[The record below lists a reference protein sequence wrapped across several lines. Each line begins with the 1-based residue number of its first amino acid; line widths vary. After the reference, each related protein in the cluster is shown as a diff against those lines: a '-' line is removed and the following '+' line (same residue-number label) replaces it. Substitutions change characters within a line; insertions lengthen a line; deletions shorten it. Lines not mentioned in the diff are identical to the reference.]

1 MTKRR
6 RKGGGRAA
14 RHALRAATNKNKPT
28 AIRPGL
34 QGGRYK
40 PLTNDEVTR
49 IHETALDV
57 LEQIGMGTPI
67 PELVEPAVKRGAF
80 MKDGRLCFP
89 KPLMAELIADAAR
102 EFTLYAR
109 NPKHDLFLGREH
121 VHYGTGG
128 AAISVLD
135 FNSSQY
141 RDSTLIDIYDFA
153 RLSDQLE
160 NVHWFTRSVIATE
173 LQDPH
178 ELDINTAYVL
188 MAGTQKHV
196 GTAITVP
203 EMVAPVVELF
213 DIVGGGEGAFAA
225 RPFCKLHTSP
235 IVPPLRYGADASYT
249 ILEAIKHNWP
259 INAITAGQSGA
270 TSPAALAG
278 TLVQTH
284 AETLAALAMVNIWS
298 PGHHFIFSNWPFVA
312 DLRTGAMTGGS
323 AEGGLLNAASAQ
335 LCNALNLPSGVAGGM
350 PDSKLPD
357 MQAGYES
364 GIPNAMIGL
373 AGANLIYE
381 SSGMLASLLGC
392 SFEAFVINN
401 EVAGNCLRAVRG
413 IEVTEESLSF
423 DVIKDAVFGAGH
435 FLGADQ
441 TIKIMETEY
450 LYPPIGNRMTPMEW
464 KEVKSPDIW
473 QAARQRV
480 KELMRHYPS
489 YIMPEQDAVIRERFE
504 LRISAEQLSP
514 FSRRWSLQ
522 Q

>member
-1 MTKRR
+1 MAKKR

-14 RHALRAATNKNKPT
+14 RHALRAATNKNKPNPIK
-28 AIRPGL
+28 AGL
-34 QGGRYK
+34 RGGQYK
-40 PLTNDEVTR
+40 PLTDEEVLR
-49 IHETALDV
+49 IHNTALDV

-80 MKDGRLCFP
+80 MKNGRLCYP
-89 KPLMAELIADAAR
+89 RALMEEIIAGAAR
-102 EFTLYAR
+102 EFTLHAR
-109 NPKHDLFLGREH
+109 NPKHDLRLGKEQ

-135 FNSSQY
+135 FKTGEY
-141 RDSTLIDIYDFA
+141 RDSSLIDIYDFA
-153 RLSDQLE
+153 RLCDQLD
-160 NVHWFTRSVIATE
+160 NVHWFTRSVIASE

-178 ELDINTAYVL
+178 ELDINTAYTL

-203 EMVAPVVELF
+203 EMVEPVVDLF
-213 DIVGGGEGAFAA
+213 DIVGGGKGSFAA
-225 RPFCKLHTSP
+225 KPFCKLHTSP

-298 PGHHFIFSNWPFVA
+298 PGHEFIFSNWPFVA
-312 DLRTGAMTGGS
+312 DLRTGSMTGGS
-323 AEGGLLNAASAQ
+323 AEGGLLNSASAQ
-335 LCNALNLPSGVAGGM
+335 LCNAINLPSGVAGGM

-364 GIPNAMIGL
+364 GIPNVMIGL

-401 EVAGNCLRAVRG
+401 EIAGNCLRAIRG
-413 IEVTEESLSF
+413 IEVTEKTLSF
-423 DVIKDAVFGAGH
+423 DVIKEGVFGAGH

-441 TIKIMETEY
+441 TIEIMETEY

-464 KEVKSPDIW
+464 KEFGSQDIW
-473 QAARQRV
+473 TVAREKVTSMMQ
-480 KELMRHYPS
+480 HYPS
-489 YIMPEQDAVIRERFE
+489 YITPEQDAAIRAKFD
-504 LRISAEQLSP
+504 LKISAEDISP
-514 FSRRWSLQ
+514 ISRRW
-522 Q
+522 

>member
-1 MTKRR
+1 MAKKR

-14 RHALRAATNKNKPT
+14 RHALRAATNMNKPNP
-28 AIRPGL
+28 IKPGL
-34 QGGRYK
+34 RGGQYK
-40 PLTNDEVTR
+40 PLTDEEVTR

-67 PELVEPAVKRGAF
+67 PELIEPAVKRGAF
-80 MKDGRLCFP
+80 MKDGRLCYP
-89 KPLMAELIADAAR
+89 RALMEEIIAGAAK
-102 EFTLYAR
+102 EFTLHAR
-109 NPKHDLFLGREH
+109 NPKHDLHLGKEQ
-121 VHYGTGG
+121 VHFGTGG

-135 FNSSQY
+135 FKSGEY
-141 RDSTLIDIYDFA
+141 RESNLIDIYDFA
-153 RLSDQLE
+153 RLSDQLD
-160 NVHWFTRSVIATE
+160 NVHWFTRSVIASE
-173 LQDPH
+173 LQDPL
-178 ELDINTAYVL
+178 ELDINTAYTL
-188 MAGTQKHV
+188 MVGTQKHV

-203 EMVAPVVELF
+203 EMVQPVVDLF
-213 DIVGGGEGAFAA
+213 DIVGGGEGSFAA
-225 RPFCKLHTSP
+225 KSFCKLHTSP

-298 PGHHFIFSNWPFVA
+298 PGHEFIFSNWPFVA
-312 DLRTGAMTGGS
+312 DLRTGSMTGGS
-323 AEGGLLNAASAQ
+323 AEGGLLNSASAQ
-335 LCNALNLPSGVAGGM
+335 LCNAINLPSGVAGGM

-364 GIPNAMIGL
+364 GIPNVMIGL
-373 AGANLIYE
+373 SGANLVYE

-401 EVAGNCLRAVRG
+401 EIVGNCLRAVRG
-413 IEVTEESLSF
+413 IEVTEETLSF
-423 DVIKDAVFGAGH
+423 DVIKEGVFGAGH

-464 KEVKSPDIW
+464 KEYGSQDIW
-473 QAARQRV
+473 TVAREKVTQ
-480 KELMRHYPS
+480 MMQHYPS
-489 YIMPEQDAVIRERFE
+489 YITPEQDAAIRAKFDIK
-504 LRISAEQLSP
+504 LSAEDISP
-514 FSRRWSLQ
+514 ASRRW
-522 Q
+522 

>member
-1 MTKRR
+1 MSKRR
-6 RKGGGRAA
+6 KKGGGRAA
-14 RHALRAATNKNKPT
+14 RHALRAATNKNKPKP
-28 AIRPGL
+28 IRAGL
-34 QGGRYK
+34 RGGQYK
-40 PLTNDEVTR
+40 PLTDEQVTR
-49 IHETALDV
+49 IHNTALDV
-57 LEQIGMGTPI
+57 LEEIGMGTPI
-67 PELVEPAVKRGAF
+67 PELIEPAVARGAF

-89 KPLMAELIADAAR
+89 KALMEEIIAGASR

-109 NPKHDLFLGREH
+109 NPKNDLYLGKEH

-135 FNSSQY
+135 FHSGEY
-141 RDSTLIDIYDFA
+141 RDSSLLDIYDFA
-153 RLSDQLE
+153 RLSDQLD

-196 GTAITVP
+196 GTAITIP
-203 EMVAPVVELF
+203 EMVEPVVELF
-213 DIVGGGEGAFAA
+213 DIVGGGKGSFAA

-298 PGHHFIFSNWPFVA
+298 PGHPFIFSNWPFVA

-323 AEGGLLNAASAQ
+323 AEGGLLNSASAQ
-335 LCNALNLPSGVAGGM
+335 LCNAINLPSGVAGGM

-401 EVAGNCLRAVRG
+401 EIAGNCLRAIRG
-413 IEVTEESLSF
+413 IEVTDKSLSF
-423 DVIKDAVFGAGH
+423 DVIKEAVFGAGH

-441 TIKIMETEY
+441 TIEIMETEY

-464 KEVKSPDIW
+464 KEVGSPDIW
-473 QAARQRV
+473 KVARERV
-480 KELMRHYPS
+480 SQMMRNYPA
-489 YIMPEQDAVIRERFE
+489 YITPEQDAAIRAKFD
-504 LRISAEQLSP
+504 LKISAEEMSLT
-514 FSRRWSLQ
+514 SRRW
-522 Q
+522 

>member
-1 MTKRR
+1 MSKKR

-14 RHALRAATNKNKPT
+14 RHALRDAANKNKPT
-28 AIRPGL
+28 AIKPGL

-40 PLTNDEVTR
+40 PLTDEEATR
-49 IHETALDV
+49 IHDTALDV
-57 LEQIGMGTPI
+57 LEKIGMGTPI
-67 PELVEPAVKRGAF
+67 PEFVEPALNRGAF
-80 MKDGRLCFP
+80 MKDDRICFP
-89 KPLMAELIADAAR
+89 RSLMEEIIAGAKR
-102 EFTLYAR
+102 EFSLYAR
-109 NPKHDLFLGREH
+109 NPKQDLYLGREH

-135 FNSSQY
+135 FKSGKY
-141 RDSTLIDIYDFA
+141 RDSTLTDIYDFA
-153 RLSDQLE
+153 RLTDQLE

-173 LQDPH
+173 LQDPL

-203 EMVAPVVELF
+203 EMVEPVVELF
-213 DIVGGGEGAFAA
+213 DIVGGGKGSFAE

-235 IVPPLRYGADASYT
+235 IVPPLRYGADAQYT

-284 AETLAALAMVNIWS
+284 AETLAALALVNIWS
-298 PGHHFIFSNWPFVA
+298 PGHDFIFSNWPFVA
-312 DLRTGAMTGGS
+312 DLRTGSMTGGS
-323 AEGGLLNAASAQ
+323 AEGGLLNSASAQ
-335 LCNALNLPSGVAGGM
+335 LINMLNLPSGVAGGM

-364 GIPNAMIGL
+364 GIPNVMIGL

-401 EVAGNCLRAVRG
+401 EIAGNCLRAVRG
-413 IEVTEESLSF
+413 IEVTEETLSF

-441 TIKIMETEY
+441 TIEIMETEY
-450 LYPPIGNRMTPMEW
+450 LYPPLGNRMTPMEW
-464 KEVKSPDIW
+464 LEYGSEDIW
-473 QAARQRV
+473 QAARKKVSAMMQY
-480 KELMRHYPS
+480 YPS
-489 YIMPEQDAVIRERFE
+489 YITPEQDAQIRAKFDIKLAPEAM
-504 LRISAEQLSP
+504 SAET
-514 FSRRWSLQ
+514 RVW
-522 Q
+522 